1 MTPIRARFNER
12 RELVLPLE
20 ALEALGARPG
30 DEVDVTVLSVANGDR
45 LAAYRVASPPDDA
58 ERARRIAAVRAAA
71 GTARNDQVPPFSD
84 EELEAEVRRAQE
96 EAADRRYLRSL
107 RETE

>member
-30 DEVDVTVLSVANGDR
+30 DEVDVTVLSIASEDR
-45 LAAYRVASPPDDA
+45 LAAYRVATPPDDA
-58 ERARRIAAVRAAA
+58 ERERRIAAVHAAA
-71 GTARNDQVPPFSD
+71 GTARNDQYPALSD
-84 EELEAEVRRAQE
+84 DELEVEIRRARQ
-96 EAADRRYLRSL
+96 EAAESRYLRSL

>member
-12 RELVLPLE
+12 RELMLPPE

-30 DEVDVTVLSVANGDR
+30 DEVDVTVLSIASDDR
-45 LAAYRVASPPDDA
+45 LAAYRVVSPPDDA

-71 GTARNDQVPPFSD
+71 GTARNDQYPALSD
-84 EELEAEVRRAQE
+84 GELEVEIRRARQ
-96 EAADRRYLRSL
+96 EAAESRYLRSL